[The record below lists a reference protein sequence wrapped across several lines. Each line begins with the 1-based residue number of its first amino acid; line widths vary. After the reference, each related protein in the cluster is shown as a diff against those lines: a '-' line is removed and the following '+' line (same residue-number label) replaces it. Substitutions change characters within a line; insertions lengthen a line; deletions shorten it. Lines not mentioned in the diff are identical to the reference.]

1 VTPSHKE
8 TAMTRMLLLT
18 ALLTLPT
25 LAAAQSTCAEKHQA
39 QNCAAGT
46 MWNDETKACEQVVSS

>member
-1 VTPSHKE
+1 
-8 TAMTRMLLLT
+8 MTRTLLLT

-25 LAAAQSTCAEKHQA
+25 FAAAQSSCAEKHQA